1 MFDFSEELYIYGVD
15 RNSSVAIVGTVT
27 VNFNGAVFIFSILI
41 GVIS

>member
-1 MFDFSEELYIYGVD
+1 MFDFSEELYIYGVG
-15 RNSSVAIVGTVT
+15 RISSVDIVGTVT